1 MRKIQNPHTPA
12 CGRQARAAC
21 GAPGW
26 LPSRKQ
32 LTLWS
37 GPNNKRSC
45 HSYLVQAGGIAMKV
59 RYGLKWFQ
67 GSMTKA
73 ARPCL
78 HAVFAGASLLL
89 CMVPASALAQQ
100 RTAGRGIISRSLP
113 DATLPHS
120 DPQNSAQQTP
130 PPEGSASV
138 AGTVLDVSGAAVPG
152 ASVSLLHGDGTQLL
166 TMVSEANGEFNF
178 TKIPAGSYLAT
189 VNPYGFAPFA
199 PPEFAVAVQQD
210 YEVPDVSLSIAPAN
224 MEVTVRP
231 TDLIA
236 AEQIRAEEK
245 QRLVG
250 VIPNF
255 YTSYI
260 HDAAPLNWR

>member
-1 MRKIQNPHTPA
+1 
-12 CGRQARAAC
+12 
-21 GAPGW
+21 
-26 LPSRKQ
+26 
-32 LTLWS
+32 
-37 GPNNKRSC
+37 
-45 HSYLVQAGGIAMKV
+45 MKV

-130 PPEGSASV
+130 PAERSPSV

-152 ASVSLLHGDGTQLL
+152 ANVSLIHADETQFL
-166 TMVSEANGEFNF
+166 TMVSGANGEFNF
-178 TKIPAGSYLAT
+178 AMMPSG
-189 VNPYGFAPFA
+189 
-199 PPEFAVAVQQD
+199 
-210 YEVPDVSLSIAPAN
+210 
-224 MEVTVRP
+224 
-231 TDLIA
+231 
-236 AEQIRAEEK
+236 
-245 QRLVG
+245 
-250 VIPNF
+250 
-255 YTSYI
+255 
-260 HDAAPLNWR
+260 